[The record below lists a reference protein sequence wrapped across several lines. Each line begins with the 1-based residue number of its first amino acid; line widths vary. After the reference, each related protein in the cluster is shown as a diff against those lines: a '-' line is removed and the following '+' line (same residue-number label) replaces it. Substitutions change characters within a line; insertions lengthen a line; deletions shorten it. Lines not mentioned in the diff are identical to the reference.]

1 MIYILLSLLICHFL
15 ADYCLT
21 THGMIAAKAKGW
33 PLLPIVGHAAVHA
46 ILMGAAL
53 DVLGISWKMCLWLAA
68 LQLVTHFVIDTMKGV
83 LTGHFPLLAD
93 NTQKPFWILYG
104 FDQLLHLLVILLI
117 AYLSVV

>member
-53 DVLGISWKMCLWLAA
+53 AVMGISWKMCLWLAA
-68 LQLVTHFVIDTMKGV
+68 LQLVTHFVISKY
-83 LTGHFPLLAD
+83 L
-93 NTQKPFWILYG
+93 ILYS
-104 FDQLLHLLVILLI
+104 DLKSVPYSISLLI
-117 AYLSVV
+117 GTYIS